1 MTGWCFLF
9 SLLLRTLVPR
19 AAILLNV
26 FWLIDLSLLLVA
38 DLWVIDLC
46 MRGILFAS
54 SPLLWLLVM
63 LFSRDCFLDPLSFDA
78 FLFFFFFSKLS
89 IFFSKSLK
97 VYFASLSFDMSLD
110 TSLECSRSRDAL
122 LPDFNLL
129 ILWSAGNFLPVP
141 VVSKMELLFSVMG
154 FSIDLV

>member
-1 MTGWCFLF
+1 MPFILFSCENSGSSLCIGFLYLITGWCFLF
-9 SLLLRTLVPR
+9 SLLLRTLVPK

-46 MRGILFAS
+46 IRGILFAS

-63 LFSRDCFLDPLSFDA
+63 LFSRDCFLDPFSFDP
-78 FLFFFFFSKLS
+78 FLFFFFSKLS
-89 IFFSKSLK
+89 IFFSKSSK
-97 VYFASLSFDMSLD
+97 VYSAALSFDMSLD
-110 TSLECSRSRDAL
+110 TSLELPRSRDAL

-129 ILWSAGNFLPVP
+129 IL
-141 VVSKMELLFSVMG
+141 
-154 FSIDLV
+154 